1 VLLRWQFACLL
12 ASCPGCVFKR
22 NPTKV
27 LGPLLLKSEMEDSKI
42 TLLLRSVAQLLEN
55 LFELGVSLNTA
66 IGKC

>member
-42 TLLLRSVAQLLEN
+42 TLLLDSLVRLLEI
-55 LFELGVSLNTA
+55 LFELGVSLRTT